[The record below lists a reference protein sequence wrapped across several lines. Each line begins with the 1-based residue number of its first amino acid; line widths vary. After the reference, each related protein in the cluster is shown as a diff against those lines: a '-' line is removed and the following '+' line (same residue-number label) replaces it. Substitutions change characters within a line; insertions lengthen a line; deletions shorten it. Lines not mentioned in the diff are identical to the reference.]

1 MKLYHSH
8 FYAIKIAMENKT
20 NENYNFD
27 YSKYDSD
34 PGRDSP
40 CLENREYWGIHKI
53 NDRLVIDCERYKK
66 TCKQVGIDEFIP
78 KKLKTSKIK
87 FFTPSKQK
95 RDDYS
100 INIANDLL
108 NEFENNWRY
117 EFKPIF
123 EKIKTPDD
131 VYESNRLDAIAHT
144 SCSDDF
150 DEIDVEARL
159 ASIRR
164 MHKYTEVIRELY
176 AQFISKL
183 ATEVDRI
190 MFVIAEKHECK
201 KKDFSFDDFEEF
213 SKKLIGDEKIKIKD
227 LDEYDSFNMLR
238 KINNF
243 LKHNSVAAYE
253 KLRRYYPDVV
263 ASVENKTS
271 NIPYENAMF
280 AADWLIIPQNYIED
294 TIDKIKIFFKSYCQK
309 FIKENVD
316 DANWDNDDYFETAFN
331 NLKYPREY
339 FGLNF

>member
-1 MKLYHSH
+1 
-8 FYAIKIAMENKT
+8 MENKT
-20 NENYNFD
+20 NEKYKFD
-27 YSKYDSD
+27 YSKYDSE
-34 PGRDSP
+34 PGWDSP
-40 CLENREYWGIHKI
+40 CLEEREYWGIHKI
-53 NDRLVIDCERYKK
+53 NDRLVIDFERYKK

-78 KKLKTSKIK
+78 EKLKKSNIK
-87 FFTPSKQK
+87 FFTPTKQK
-95 RDDYS
+95 KHDYCF
-100 INIANDLL
+100 NTVNDLL
-108 NEFENNWRY
+108 NEFENNWKY

-123 EKIKTPDD
+123 EKIKTPNE

-164 MHKYTEVIRELY
+164 MHKYDEVIRELY

-190 MFVIAEKHECK
+190 MFVIAEKRGYK
-201 KKDFSFDDFEEF
+201 MKDFTFDNFEDF
-213 SKKLIGDEKIKIKD
+213 SKRLIEYDQIKIEIKD

-243 LKHNSVAAYE
+243 LKHNSVTAYE
-253 KLRRYYPDVV
+253 KLKKYYPDVV

-280 AADWLIIPQNYIED
+280 AADWLIIPHDYIED
-294 TIDKIKIFFKSYCQK
+294 TIEKLRKFFKSYCQK